1 MQSLETI
8 IHSHNAVNR
17 KLEELL
23 SGGLG
28 VESIAE
34 LWGRFSELMAQTGAP
49 EASEE
54 NVPPAT

>member
-17 KLEELL
+17 KLEEHI
-23 SGGLG
+23 SVGRGF
-28 VESIAE
+28 ESIAE